1 MIRFSK
7 KYKDPLAHFA
17 LTFDNGYTIS
27 IVGGKGAYSTGDLVK
42 GFMSVEVGAW
52 DINGDWFPLRED
64 DDVIGF
70 RSAEEVADIIEKI
83 RNLPAKEKA
92 A

>member
-27 IVGGKGAYSTGDLVK
+27 IVGGTGSYSTGDLNK
-42 GFMSVEVGAW
+42 GFVSVEVGAW

-64 DDVIGF
+64 DDVLGF
-70 RSAEEVADIIEKI
+70 QNAEQVANIIEKI